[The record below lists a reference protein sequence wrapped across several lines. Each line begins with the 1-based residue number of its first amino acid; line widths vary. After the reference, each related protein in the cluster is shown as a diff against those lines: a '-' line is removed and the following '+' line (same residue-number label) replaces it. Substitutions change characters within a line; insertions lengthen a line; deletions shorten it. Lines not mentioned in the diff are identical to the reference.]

1 MHIEKLS
8 LIGFKNYPQIE
19 LDFSNRINCFVG
31 PNGAG
36 KTNLLDAIH
45 YLSMTKSAFNSV
57 DSQNIRFG
65 EGLFSIKGL
74 FHKNEKTYEV
84 ICALQKGQ
92 KKIVKV
98 SKKEHEKLSDH
109 IGMFPVVLIAPDD
122 TDLVRGSSE
131 TRRKF
136 FDVILSQLDKKY
148 LQHLIRYNHFLKQR
162 NALLK
167 QFNQG
172 LAFDRDLL
180 IPYNTQLLAPGD
192 FLYQRRKEFVTHF
205 LNDFQKNYAWL
216 AEEAEEVDIIYAS
229 DCDSSSFQQQFD
241 QALSK
246 DIALERTTLGIH
258 RDDYK
263 FMIQGTPLKKFG
275 SQGQQKTFL
284 LALKLANYQEVKEHL
299 QSEPIL
305 LLDDIFDK
313 LDSNR
318 IVRLMQKVAE
328 NAFGQIFITDA
339 REERTR
345 SILKELNLVA
355 AFYRVKGGQADSIE
369 EHDQKDT
376 RS

>member
-19 LDFSNRINCFVG
+19 LDFSNKINCFVG

-84 ICALQKGQ
+84 ICALRKGQ

-180 IPYNTQLLAPGD
+180 IPYNTQLLALGD

-205 LNDFQKNYAWL
+205 LNDFQKNYAWM
-216 AEEAEEVDIIYAS
+216 ADQAEEVDIIYAS

-263 FMIQGTPLKKFG
+263 FMIQDTPLKKFG

-345 SILKELNLVA
+345 SILKELNLIA

-369 EHDQKDT
+369 EHDQKDK

>member
-84 ICALQKGQ
+84 ICALRKGQ

>member
-98 SKKEHEKLSDH
+98 SKKEYEKLSDH

>member
-31 PNGAG
+31 PKGAG